1 MIQSPY
7 YTRLSFTTYGKVHSL
22 VLSTPPSHRS
32 NGETPEGHH
41 PQGSD
46 SDVSPSDV
54 TVFNVQGFE
63 VLVSVRV
70 TAVPAVG
77 IGVWVVDVSSGGGEE
92 IREVRS
98 ACLAGRGLQ
107 DAEFAVFATYLY
119 VPVDKE
125 DLSSQNVRPGVWVRG
140 GGLRA
145 KSVIA

>member
-22 VLSTPPSHRS
+22 VLSTPPSHRP

-54 TVFNVQGFE
+54 TVVDIQGSEIF
-63 VLVSVRV
+63 VSVGV
-70 TAVPAVG
+70 TAVSAVG
-77 IGVWVVDVSSGGGEE
+77 VGIRVVDVSSGGGEE
-92 IREVRS
+92 IRQVRS
-98 ACLAGRGLQ
+98 ASLAGRGLK
-107 DAEFAVFATYLY
+107 DAKFAIFATDLY

-125 DLSSQNVRPGVWVRG
+125 NLSSKNVRPGV
-140 GGLRA
+140 
-145 KSVIA
+145 